1 MSATAA
7 PKKQFVIKSV
17 GPDHIAPGSPVDTPL
32 MKQYYLL
39 KQQHPGAVLLFRVGD
54 FYETFGE
61 DAVTASRIL
70 DITLTKRGGGTPNEI
85 ALAGFPHHALDNY
98 LPKLVRAGQ
107 RVAICDQLED
117 PKQAKGLV
125 KRGITEL
132 VTPGVSMHDNVLERR
147 SNNYLA
153 AIHFGK
159 AEAGISFLDIS
170 TGEFLVAQGTLDYLG
185 KLLQNFS
192 PAEVLFCKKSRNEF
206 EQHFGPDF
214 CTYALDE
221 WVFGNDYAHDTLTR
235 HFKTT
240 SLKGFGVDTLKEGII
255 AAGCILH
262 YLAETKHSDLG
273 HVASLGRLEEDKY
286 VWLDRFTVRN
296 LELVHAQHPG
306 GVPLIDVLDQTL
318 TPMGA
323 RLLRKWIVLPLKE
336 VSQIQRRLDTV
347 AALVADEELLADLTQ
362 HLRQINDLER
372 LISKVAVRRVN
383 PRELLQLA
391 RALEAIAPMRERLAA
406 SGVKALEKLADQ
418 LNPCANL
425 RQEILAKIKP
435 DAPLLTNQ
443 GGVLNPGIDAELD
456 ELRALAFSGKDYLL
470 QLQQREQRSTGI
482 SSLKVAY
489 NKVFGY
495 YLEVT
500 NAHKDKVPV
509 EWIRK
514 QTLVNAERYVTEE
527 LKTYEEKI
535 LNAEE
540 QLFAIEQRIYT
551 DLVLAALD
559 FVPQIQQNA
568 RAIGV
573 TDCLA
578 SFALTARQQRYVQPV
593 VNDGTV
599 LDIRAGRHPVIER
612 QLPPGES
619 YIPNDICLNQD
630 EQQIVVITGPNMAGK
645 SALLR
650 QTALIVLLAQ
660 IGSFVPADA
669 ATVGIIDK
677 IFTRVGASDNLSK
690 GESTFMVEMTETA
703 SILNNLSD
711 RSLVLMDEIG
721 RGTSTYDG
729 ISIAWAIVEH
739 LHNNPKAKAKT
750 LFATHYHELNQ
761 LADDCPR
768 VRNYN
773 VAVKE
778 ADGRIL
784 FLRKLQAG
792 GSEHSFGIHVARLA
806 GMPTSVVLRAN
817 EIMHHLEVERTSA
830 GAEDSV
836 PTEFDDLLDNLSKSN
851 GHRNA
856 PPNLAN
862 APEAAVGAEAVAAVP
877 RPRAT
882 SAVATAPRPTVQ
894 LSMFEPSDPALERIR
909 ELLQHLDINTLT
921 PIEALM
927 KLNELKLTLGR

>member
-1 MSATAA
+1 MPTPDSVVSEA
-7 PKKQFVIKSV
+7 PKKFAIKAL
-17 GPDHIAPGSPVDTPL
+17 GPDHIAPSPAYDTPL
-32 MKQYYLL
+32 MKQYYQL
-39 KQQHPGAVLLFRVGD
+39 KQQYPGAVLLFRVGD

-61 DAVTASRIL
+61 DAVTAARIL
-70 DITLTKRGGGTPNEI
+70 DITLTKRGAGSISEV
-85 ALAGFPHHALDNY
+85 ALAGFPHHSLDTH

-132 VTPGVSMHDNVLERR
+132 VTPGVSLHDNTLERR
-147 SNNYLA
+147 QNNYLA
-153 AIHFGK
+153 AVHFGK
-159 AEAGISFLDIS
+159 TEAGISFLDIS
-170 TGEFLVAQGTLDYLG
+170 TGEFLAAQGTIEYLG
-185 KLLQNFS
+185 KLLQNFR
-192 PAEVLFCKKSRNEF
+192 PAEVLFCKRSRSEF
-206 EQHFGPDF
+206 ETHFGPDF
-214 CTYALDE
+214 CTFALDE
-221 WVFGNDYAHDTLTR
+221 WVFGADYAHDTLTR
-235 HFKTT
+235 HFRTT
-240 SLKGFGVDTLKEGII
+240 SLKGFGVDNLREGVI
-255 AAGCILH
+255 AAGCVLH
-262 YLAETKHSDLG
+262 YLAETKHSDIQ
-273 HVASLGRLEEDKY
+273 HIASLGRLEEDKY

-296 LELVHAQHPG
+296 LELVQAQHPG
-306 GVPLIDVLDQTL
+306 GVPLIDILDQTL

-323 RLLRKWIVLPLKE
+323 RLLRKWVVLPLKE

-347 AALVADEELLADLTQ
+347 AALVADPELLEEVQT
-362 HLRQINDLER
+362 HLRAITDLER

-391 RALEAIAPMRERLAA
+391 RALESIAPLRERLAA
-406 SGVKALEKLADQ
+406 SGVRALEKLADQ
-418 LNPCANL
+418 LNPCATL
-425 RQEILAKIKP
+425 RAEIQAKIRP

-443 GGVLNPGIDAELD
+443 GHVIMDGVDAELD

-470 QLQQREQRSTGI
+470 KLQQREQGKTGI

-495 YLEVT
+495 YLEVS
-500 NAHKDKVPV
+500 NAHKDKVPTQ
-509 EWIRK
+509 WIRK

-540 QLFAIEQRIYT
+540 QLFAIESRIYQEVT
-551 DLVLAALD
+551 LAALD
-559 FVPQIQQNA
+559 FVSQVQQNA

-573 TDCLA
+573 LDCLG
-578 SFALTARQQRYVQPV
+578 SFAATARQHRYARPV
-593 VNDGTV
+593 VNDGPT
-599 LDIRAGRHPVIER
+599 LDIRGGRHPVIER

-619 YIPNDICLNQD
+619 YIPNDLCLSQD
-630 EQQIVVITGPNMAGK
+630 DQQIVVITGPNMAGK

-660 IGSFVPADA
+660 IGSFVPAEA

-703 SILNNLSD
+703 SILNNLSE

-739 LHNNPKAKAKT
+739 LHNNPKARAKT

-768 VRNYN
+768 VRNYH
-773 VAVKE
+773 VAVQE
-778 ADGRIL
+778 ADGRVL
-784 FLRKLQAG
+784 FLRKLRPG

-806 GMPTSVVLRAN
+806 GMPPAVVLRAN
-817 EIMHHLEVERTSA
+817 EIMHHLEQERASA
-830 GAEDSV
+830 GLVDADAEAAT
-836 PTEFDDLLDNLSKSN
+836 PTEFDDVLAGLDDHPKPET
-851 GHRNA
+851 RNQE
-856 PPNLAN
+856 PGTPK
-862 APEAAVGAEAVAAVP
+862 
-877 RPRAT
+877 PRAT
-882 SAVATAPRPTVQ
+882 TAVATAPKIQ
-894 LSMFEPSDPALERIR
+894 LSMFEPSDPALERLR
-909 ELLQHLDINTLT
+909 ELLAGLDINTLT
-921 PIEALM
+921 PIEALL
-927 KLNELKLTLGR
+927 KLQELKGLAGG

>member
-1 MSATAA
+1 MTASAPA
-7 PKKQFVIKSV
+7 KKFEIKSL
-17 GPDHIAPGSPVDTPL
+17 GPEHTTPSPAFDTPL
-32 MKQYYLL
+32 MRQYYQL

-70 DITLTKRGGGTPNEI
+70 DITLTKRGAGTASEV

-132 VTPGVSMHDNVLERR
+132 VTPGVSMHDNTLERR
-147 SNNYLA
+147 QNNYLA
-153 AIHFGK
+153 AVHFGK
-159 AEAGISFLDIS
+159 TEAGVSFLDIS

-185 KLLQNFS
+185 KLLQNFR
-192 PAEVLFCKKSRNEF
+192 PAEVLFCKQSRRDF
-206 EQHFGPDF
+206 EEHFGPDF

-235 HFKTT
+235 HFRTT
-240 SLKGFGVDTLKEGII
+240 SLKGFGVDTIKEGVI

-262 YLAETKHSDLG
+262 YLAETKHTDIQ
-273 HVASLGRLEEDKY
+273 HIASLGRLEEDKY

-296 LELVHAQHPG
+296 LELVQAQHPG
-306 GVPLIDVLDQTL
+306 GVPLIDILDQTI

-323 RLLRKWIVLPLKE
+323 RLLRKWVVLPLKE

-347 AALVADEELLADLTQ
+347 AALVANPELLEEVQ
-362 HLRQINDLER
+362 SHLRPINDLER

-391 RALEAIAPMRERLAA
+391 RALESIAPLREKLAA
-406 SGVKALEKLADQ
+406 SGIKALEKLADQ
-418 LNPCANL
+418 LNPCTAL
-425 RQEILAKIKP
+425 RTEIQAKIRP

-443 GGVLNPGIDAELD
+443 GHVIMDGVDAELD
-456 ELRALAFSGKDYLL
+456 ELRGLAFSGKDFLL
-470 QLQQREQRSTGI
+470 KMQQREQQATGI
-482 SSLKVAY
+482 TSLKVAY

-495 YLEVT
+495 YLEVS
-500 NAHKDKVPV
+500 NAHKTKVPN

-540 QLFAIEQRIYT
+540 QLFVIESRIYQEVT
-551 DLVLAALD
+551 LAALD
-559 FVPQIQQNA
+559 FVSQIQQNA
-568 RAIGV
+568 RALGV
-573 TDCLA
+573 LDCLS
-578 SFALTARQQRYVQPV
+578 SFAATARQYNYVQPS
-593 VNDGTV
+593 VNDGPT
-599 LDIRAGRHPVIER
+599 LDIKAGRHPVIER
-612 QLPPGES
+612 GLPPGES
-619 YIPNDICLNQD
+619 YIPNDICLSQD
-630 EQQIVVITGPNMAGK
+630 DQQIVVITGPNMAGK

-660 IGSFVPADA
+660 IGSFVPAEA
-669 ATVGIIDK
+669 AEIGIIDK

-703 SILNNLSD
+703 SILNNLSN

-739 LHNNPKAKAKT
+739 LHNNPKARAKT

-773 VAVKE
+773 VAVQE
-778 ADGRIL
+778 ADGRVL
-784 FLRKLQAG
+784 FLRKLRPG
-792 GSEHSFGIHVARLA
+792 GSEHSFGIHVARMA
-806 GMPTSVVLRAN
+806 GMPPAVVLRAN
-817 EIMHHLEVERTSA
+817 EIMHHLEQERAQTGLTEPVDPSA
-830 GAEDSV
+830 
-836 PTEFDDLLDNLSKSN
+836 PTEFDDVLAGLDDNQKPATN
-851 GHRNA
+851 NQ
-856 PPNLAN
+856 PK
-862 APEAAVGAEAVAAVP
+862 
-877 RPRAT
+877 PRAT
-882 SAVATAPRPTVQ
+882 TAMATRPTVQ
-894 LSMFEPSDPALERIR
+894 LSMFEPGDPKLEQLR
-909 ELLQHLDINTLT
+909 ELLQVLDINTLT
-921 PIEALM
+921 PIEALL
-927 KLNELKLTLGR
+927 KLQELKGLV

>member
-1 MSATAA
+1 
-7 PKKQFVIKSV
+7 
-17 GPDHIAPGSPVDTPL
+17 
-32 MKQYYLL
+32 MKQYYQL
-39 KQQHPGAVLLFRVGD
+39 KQQHPGALLLFRVGD

-61 DAVTASRIL
+61 DAVTAARIL
-70 DITLTKRGGGTPNEI
+70 DITLTKRGAGSISEV
-85 ALAGFPHHALDNY
+85 ALAGFPHHSIDNY

-107 RVAICDQLED
+107 RVAICDQLEN
-117 PKQAKGLV
+117 PKEAKGLV

-132 VTPGVSMHDNVLERR
+132 VTPGLSMHDNVLERR
-147 SNNYLA
+147 ANNYLA

-159 AEAGISFLDIS
+159 QEAGISFLDIS
-170 TGEFLVAQGTLDYLG
+170 TGEFLVAQGDLDYLG
-185 KLLQNFS
+185 KLLQNFG
-192 PAEVLFCKKSRNEF
+192 PAEVLFCKKSRSEF
-206 EQHFGPDF
+206 EQTFGPDY
-214 CTYALDE
+214 CTYALDD
-221 WVFGNDYAHDTLTR
+221 WVFGPDYAHETLTR

-240 SLKGFGVDTLKEGII
+240 TLKGFGVDNLKEGII
-255 AAGCILH
+255 AAGCIMH
-262 YLAETKHSDLG
+262 YLAETKHAELG
-273 HVASLGRLEEDKY
+273 HISSLGRLEEDKY

-296 LELVHAQHPG
+296 LELTQAQHPG
-306 GVPLIDVLDQTL
+306 GVPLIDILDQTL

-323 RLLRKWIVLPLKE
+323 RLLRKWVVLPLKE
-336 VSQIQRRLDTV
+336 VGQIQRRLDTV
-347 AALVADEELLADLTQ
+347 AALVNNEDLLADLTQ

-418 LNPCANL
+418 LNPCAKL
-425 RQEILAKIKP
+425 REEIATKIKP
-435 DAPLLTNQ
+435 DAPILTNQ
-443 GGVLNPGIDAELD
+443 GGVLNAGVDAELD
-456 ELRALAFSGKDYLL
+456 ELRDMAFSGKDFLL
-470 QLQQREQRSTGI
+470 QLQHREQRNTGI
-482 SSLKVAY
+482 SSLKIAY

-500 NAHKDKVPV
+500 NAHKDKVPA

-535 LNAEE
+535 LHAEE
-540 QLFAIEQRIYT
+540 RLFVIEQRIYN

-568 RAIGV
+568 RAIGIM
-573 TDCLA
+573 DCLA
-578 SFALTARQQRYVQPV
+578 SFALTARQQRYVMPT

-599 LDIRAGRHPVIER
+599 LDIKAGRHPVIER

-619 YIPNDICLNQD
+619 YIPNDICLDQT

-778 ADGRIL
+778 TDGRIL
-784 FLRKLQAG
+784 FLRKLQPG

-806 GMPTSVVLRAN
+806 GMPTAVVLRAN
-817 EIMHHLEVERTSA
+817 EIMHHLEQERTSTA
-830 GAEDSV
+830 IDADVE
-836 PTEFDDLLDNLSKSN
+836 TEFDDVLAGIENTPS
-851 GHRNA
+851 A
-856 PPNLAN
+856 PK
-862 APEAAVGAEAVAAVP
+862 
-877 RPRAT
+877 PRAT
-882 SAVATAPRPTVQ
+882 TAVATAPRPTLQ
-894 LSMFEPSDPALERIR
+894 LSMFEPTDPVLERIR
-909 ELLQHLDINTLT
+909 ELLTHLDVNTLT

-927 KLNELKLTLGR
+927 KLNELKLTLGKS

>member
-1 MSATAA
+1 MGPDHFTAA
-7 PKKQFVIKSV
+7 PVI
-17 GPDHIAPGSPVDTPL
+17 DTPL
-32 MKQYYLL
+32 MKQYYQL
-39 KQQHPGAVLLFRVGD
+39 KTQYPGAVLLFRVGD

-70 DITLTKRGGGTPNEI
+70 DITLTKRGAGTPSEVP
-85 ALAGFPHHALDNY
+85 LAGFPHHSLDTY

-117 PKQAKGLV
+117 PKLAKGLV

-132 VTPGVSMHDNVLERR
+132 VTPGVSLHDNVLERR
-147 SNNYLA
+147 ANNYLA

-159 AEAGISFLDIS
+159 TEAGISFLDIS
-170 TGEFLVAQGTLDYLG
+170 TGEFLVAQGDIGYLG
-185 KLLQNFS
+185 KLMQNFG
-192 PAEVLFCKKSRNEF
+192 PAEVLFCKKSRGDF
-206 EQHFGPDF
+206 ERHFGPDF

-221 WVFGNDYAHDTLTR
+221 WVFGPDYAHDTLTR
-235 HFKTT
+235 HFRTT
-240 SLKGFGVDTLKEGII
+240 SLKGFGVDNLKEGVI

-262 YLAETKHSDLG
+262 YLAETKHANLG
-273 HVASLGRLEEDKY
+273 HIASLGRLEEDKY

-296 LELVHAQHPG
+296 LELIQAQHPG
-306 GVPLIDVLDQTL
+306 GVPLIDILDQTL

-323 RLLRKWIVLPLKE
+323 RLLRKWVVLPLKE
-336 VSQIQRRLDTV
+336 VGQIQRRLDTV
-347 AALVADEELLADLTQ
+347 GALVADEDLLADLTQ

-391 RALEAIAPMRERLAA
+391 RALEAVAPMRDRLAA
-406 SGVKALEKLADQ
+406 SGVRALEKLADQ
-418 LNPCANL
+418 LNPCLAL
-425 RQEILAKIKP
+425 RQEIQTKIKP

-443 GGVLNPGIDAELD
+443 GGVLNNGVDAELD
-456 ELRALAFSGKDYLL
+456 ELRGLAFSGKDYLL
-470 QLQQREQRSTGI
+470 QLQAREQRNTGI

-500 NAHKDKVPV
+500 NVHKDKVPTA
-509 EWIRK
+509 WIRK

-535 LNAEE
+535 LHAEE
-540 QLFAIEQRIYT
+540 QLFVIEQCIYT
-551 DLVLAALD
+551 DLVLSALD

-573 TDCLA
+573 MDCLA
-578 SFALTARQQRYVQPV
+578 SFALTARQHRYVRPV

-599 LDIRAGRHPVIER
+599 LDIRQGRHPVIER

-619 YIPNDICLNQD
+619 YIPNDICLDQTD
-630 EQQIVVITGPNMAGK
+630 QQIVVITGPNMAGK

-660 IGSFVPADA
+660 IGSFVPAES

-778 ADGRIL
+778 SDGRIL
-784 FLRKLQAG
+784 FLRKLQPG

-806 GMPTSVVLRAN
+806 GMPTAVVLRAN
-817 EIMHHLEVERTSA
+817 EIMHHLEVERTSTGVDA
-830 GAEDSV
+830 GAA
-836 PTEFDDLLDNLSKSN
+836 TEFD
-851 GHRNA
+851 A
-856 PPNLAN
+856 VLAS
-862 APEAAVGAEAVAAVP
+862 PEGPGGPAAP

-882 SAVATAPRPTVQ
+882 SAVATAPRPQLQ
-894 LSMFEPSDPALERIR
+894 LSMFEPGDPALERLR
-909 ELLQHLDINTLT
+909 ELLQNLDINTLT
-921 PIEALM
+921 PIEALL
-927 KLNELKLTLGR
+927 KLNELKVALGPARTF

>member
-1 MSATAA
+1 MPA
-7 PKKQFVIKSV
+7 PKKEFVIKSV
-17 GPDHIAPGSPVDTPL
+17 GPDHFTVPIPAVTETPL
-32 MKQYYLL
+32 MKQYYQL

-70 DITLTKRGGGTPNEI
+70 DITLTKRGAGSSSEV
-85 ALAGFPHHALDNY
+85 ALAGFPHHSLDNY

-107 RVAICDQLED
+107 RVAICDQLEN
-117 PKQAKGLV
+117 PKEAKGLV

-159 AEAGISFLDIS
+159 TEAGISFLDIS
-170 TGEFLVAQGTLDYLG
+170 TGEFLAAQGTLDYLG
-185 KLLQNFS
+185 KLMQNFS
-192 PAEVLFCKKSRNEF
+192 PAEVLFCKKSRGDF
-206 EQHFGPDF
+206 EQNFGPDY
-214 CTYALDE
+214 CTYALDD
-221 WVFGNDYAHDTLTR
+221 WVFGADYAHDILTR
-235 HFKTT
+235 HFRTT
-240 SLKGFGVDTLKEGII
+240 SLKGFGVDNLKEGVI

-262 YLAETKHSDLG
+262 YLAETKHTDIQ
-273 HVASLGRLEEDKY
+273 HIASLGRLEEDKY

-391 RALEAIAPMRERLAA
+391 RALEAVAPMRERLAA
-406 SGVKALEKLADQ
+406 SGVKALVKLAEQ

-425 RQEILAKIKP
+425 RQEIFAKIKP
-435 DAPLLTNQ
+435 DAPILTNQ
-443 GGVLNPGIDAELD
+443 GGVLNAGIDTELD

-470 QLQQREQRSTGI
+470 QLQQREQRNTGI

-500 NAHKDKVPV
+500 NAHKDKVPA

-540 QLFAIEQRIYT
+540 KLFVIEQRIYN

-573 TDCLA
+573 MDCLA

-593 VNDGTV
+593 VNDGTL
-599 LDIRAGRHPVIER
+599 LDIKAGRHPVIER

-619 YIPNDICLNQD
+619 YIPNDICLDQD
-630 EQQIVVITGPNMAGK
+630 DQQIVVITGPNMAGK

-669 ATVGIIDK
+669 ATIGIIDK

-761 LADDCPR
+761 LADDCSR

-784 FLRKLQAG
+784 FLRKLQPG

-830 GAEDSV
+830 GAEDNM
-836 PTEFDDLLDNLSKSN
+836 PTEFDDVLAGIEPN
-851 GHRNA
+851 GNA
-856 PPNLAN
+856 TRA
-862 APEAAVGAEAVAAVP
+862 GIAVP
-877 RPRAT
+877 PPREPAQPKPRAT
-882 SAVATAPRPTVQ
+882 TAVATAPRAQ
-894 LSMFEPSDPALERIR
+894 LSIFEPSDPALERIR
-909 ELLQHLDINTLT
+909 ELLQHLDVNTLT

-927 KLNELKLTLGR
+927 KLNELKLTLGKG